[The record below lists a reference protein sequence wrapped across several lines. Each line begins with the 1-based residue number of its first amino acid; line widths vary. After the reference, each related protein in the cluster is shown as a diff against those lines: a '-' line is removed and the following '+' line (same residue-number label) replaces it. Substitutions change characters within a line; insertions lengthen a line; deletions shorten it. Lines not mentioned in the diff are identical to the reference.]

1 MPTYESLPSPSPFF
15 NGILFKKMSEDLRLA
30 GLAKRTVYGYL
41 RAVRKLADFCQQS
54 PDRLEEDDVRR
65 YLLHLIVE
73 LEVATG
79 TQTVA
84 LSGIKF
90 FFRTTCPRDW
100 KVLSQ
105 TKLRYIDALPE
116 VITRDQVAQ
125 IVACCITLRLK
136 CFFWTTYSLGLRIS
150 EAVNLQVGDID
161 SLRMMV
167 HVHRGKG
174 AKDRYLPLP
183 ESTLKTLRTFWLTHR
198 NPVWLFPAEGRDH
211 SDGSESQTPM
221 SISTVQGAIKSIT
234 TELNFGKPV
243 STHTLRHSYATHLL
257 EAGVSLRAIQKYLGH
272 SSLQT
277 TMVYLHLTETAEAD
291 HRQVLNELF
300 AWLPVENQQQGK
312 LPDQQQGKQQD
323 KQQGNQPSKGSK

>member
-1 MPTYESLPSPSPFF
+1 MPTYESLPAESKFF
-15 NGILFKKMSEDLRLA
+15 KGNLFQKMVDDLRLA
-30 GLAKRTVYGYL
+30 GKAKRTVYGYL
-41 RAVRKLADFCQQS
+41 RAVRKLADFCQKS
-54 PDRLEEDDVRR
+54 PDQLREQDVRQ

-90 FFRTTCPRDW
+90 FFRTTLPRNW

-116 VITRDQVAQ
+116 VITRQQVRR
-125 IVACCITLRLK
+125 IVDACRTLRMK
-136 CFFWTTYSLGLRIS
+136 TFFWTTYTLGLRIG
-150 EAVNLQVGDID
+150 EAINLQVGDID
-161 SLRMMV
+161 SQRMMV

-183 ESTLKTLRTFWLTHR
+183 DSTLGSLRAFWLTHR
-198 NPVWLFPAEGRDH
+198 NPVWLFPAEGREH
-211 SDGSESQTPM
+211 SDGSTSPTPM
-221 SISTVQGAIKSIT
+221 SISTVQSAIKSIT
-234 TELNFGKPV
+234 DKLKLGKPV

-277 TMVYLHLTETAEAD
+277 TLVYLHLTETAEVDNRKVINQLFPQPPVDDKGNDDKGNDKPDGAD
-291 HRQVLNELF
+291 
-300 AWLPVENQQQGK
+300 
-312 LPDQQQGKQQD
+312 GKQ
-323 KQQGNQPSKGSK
+323 

>member
-1 MPTYESLPSPSPFF
+1 MPTYESLPAESEYF
-15 NGILFKKMSEDLRLA
+15 NGILFRKMVEDLRLA
-30 GLAKRTVYGYL
+30 GKAKRTVYGYL
-41 RAVRKLADFCQQS
+41 RAVRKLADFCQKW
-54 PDRLEEDDVRR
+54 PDKLREQDVRQ

-90 FFRTTCPRDW
+90 FFRTTCLRDW

-105 TKLRYIDALPE
+105 TRLRYIDALPE
-116 VITRDQVAQ
+116 VITREQVRQ
-125 IVACCITLRLK
+125 IINACRTIRLK
-136 CFFWTTYSLGLRIS
+136 TFFWTTYTLGLRIG

-161 SLRMMV
+161 SQRMMV

-174 AKDRYLPLP
+174 AKDRYLPLADA
-183 ESTLKTLRTFWLTHR
+183 TLQSLRQFWRTHC

-211 SDGSESQTPM
+211 TDGSSSQTPM
-221 SISTVQGAIKSIT
+221 SISTVQSAIKSIT
-234 TELNFGKPV
+234 GKLNFGKQV

-277 TMVYLHLTETAEAD
+277 TLVYLHLTETAEVD
-291 HRQVLNELF
+291 NRKVINQLF
-300 AWLPVENQQQGK
+300 AQPPVNDRQFGAN
-312 LPDQQQGKQQD
+312 GKQ
-323 KQQGNQPSKGSK
+323 

>member
-1 MPTYESLPSPSPFF
+1 MPTYESLPAESKYF
-15 NGILFKKMSEDLRLA
+15 NGILFQKMAEDLRLD
-30 GLAKRTVYGYL
+30 GKAKRTVYGYL
-41 RAVRKLADFCQQS
+41 RAIRHLADFCQKR
-54 PDRLEEDDVRR
+54 PDELNEQDLRR

-105 TKLRYIDALPE
+105 TKLRYLDALPE
-116 VITRDQVAQ
+116 VITVDQVRQ
-125 IVACCITLRLK
+125 IIDACRTLRLK
-136 CFFWTTYSLGLRIS
+136 TFFWTSYTLGLRIG
-150 EAVNLQVGDID
+150 EAVNLQVGDLD
-161 SLRMMV
+161 SQRMMV
-167 HVHRGKG
+167 HIHRGKG
-174 AKDRYLPLP
+174 AKDRYLVLP
-183 ESTLKTLRTFWLTHR
+183 DSTLQSLRQFWITHR

-211 SDGSESQTPM
+211 TDGSTAQTPM
-221 SISTVQGAIKSIT
+221 SISTVQSAIKSIT
-234 TELNFGKPV
+234 TQLGFAKQV

-277 TMVYLHLTETAEAD
+277 TLIYLHLTETAEAD
-291 HRQVLNELF
+291 NRQVINQLF
-300 AWLPVENQQQGK
+300 AATPKN
-312 LPDQQQGKQQD
+312 D
-323 KQQGNQPSKGSK
+323 KPGDDKRPGANRQ

>member
-1 MPTYESLPSPSPFF
+1 MPTYESLPAQSPYF
-15 NGILFKKMSEDLRLA
+15 NGNLFQKMVEDLRLA
-30 GLAKRTVYGYL
+30 GKAKRTVYGYL
-41 RAVRKLADFCQQS
+41 RAVRKLADFCRKC
-54 PDRLEEDDVRR
+54 PDQIREQDVRR

-100 KVLSQ
+100 KVLAQ
-105 TKLRYIDALPE
+105 TKLRYVDALPE
-116 VITRDQVAQ
+116 VITRHQVRQ
-125 IVACCITLRLK
+125 IIEACRALRMQT
-136 CFFWTTYSLGLRIS
+136 FFWTAYTLGLRIG
-150 EAVNLQVGDID
+150 EAVNLQVADID
-161 SLRMMV
+161 SQRMMV

-183 ESTLKTLRTFWLTHR
+183 DSTLAALRKFWITHR
-198 NPVWLFPAEGRDH
+198 NPVWLFPAEGREH
-211 SDGSESQTPM
+211 TDGSTSQTPM
-221 SISTVQGAIKSIT
+221 SISTVQSAIKSIT
-234 TELNFGKPV
+234 GKLNFGKPV

-277 TMVYLHLTETAEAD
+277 TLVYLHLTETAEVD
-291 HRQVLNELF
+291 NRKVINRLF
-300 AWLPVENQQQGK
+300 APLTTGK
-312 LPDQQQGKQQD
+312 HSAGIS
-323 KQQGNQPSKGSK
+323 SK

>member
-1 MPTYESLPSPSPFF
+1 MPTYESLPAESKFF
-15 NGILFKKMSEDLRLA
+15 KGNLFRKMVDDLRLA
-30 GLAKRTVYGYL
+30 GKAKRTVYGYL
-41 RAVRKLADFCQQS
+41 RAVRQLADYCRKS
-54 PDRLEEDDVRR
+54 PDRLHEQDVRQ

-73 LEVATG
+73 LEVASG

-90 FFRTTCPRDW
+90 FFRSTCPRDW

-116 VITRDQVAQ
+116 VITREQVRR
-125 IVACCITLRLK
+125 IIEACRTLRLK
-136 CFFWTTYSLGLRIS
+136 TFFWTAYTLGLRIG
-150 EAVNLQVGDID
+150 EAVNLQIGDID
-161 SLRMMV
+161 SQRMMV

-183 ESTLKTLRTFWLTHR
+183 DSTLQSLRRFWVTHR
-198 NPVWLFPAEGRDH
+198 NPLWLFPAEGRDH
-211 SDGSESQTPM
+211 TDGSVSQTPM
-221 SISTVQGAIKSIT
+221 SISTVQSAIKSIT
-234 TELNFGKPV
+234 GKLNLGKPV

-277 TMVYLHLTETAEAD
+277 TLVYLHLTETAEVD
-291 HRQVLNELF
+291 NRKVINQLF
-300 AWLPVENQQQGK
+300 APLPEN
-312 LPDQQQGKQQD
+312 D
-323 KQQGNQPSKGSK
+323 NRNGSSSQ